1 MNAFRKH
8 HLKPWGIELIEKYP
22 LIFLDNPSIRDTY
35 KIDPNE
41 FVSLRYGFEHGE
53 GWAKLIDELAS
64 TGTQLV
70 THLRSNGFP
79 DARINSFI
87 CKEKFGTLRWQGDS
101 NLPEPFNRL
110 WFSFVSHIED
120 KSETTCEITGNYGQ
134 RCSNG
139 GWSKTLCKAE
149 AEKLGYTQCEPW

>member
-1 MNAFRKH
+1 MNAFRKSR
-8 HLKPWGIELIEKYP
+8 LKPWELALVEKYP
-22 LIFLDNPSIRDTY
+22 LIFLDNPTIRDSY
-35 KIDPNE
+35 KIDPTD
-41 FVSLRYGFEHGE
+41 FVSLRYGFEHDK
-53 GWAKLIDELAS
+53 GWAGLIDELAS
-64 TGTQLV
+64 VGTQLV
-70 THLRSNGFP
+70 TQLRANGFP

-110 WFSFVSHIED
+110 WFSFVSNIED
-120 KSETTCEITGNYGQ
+120 KSETTCEITGEYGQ

-149 AEKLGYTQCEPW
+149 AEKLGYTPCEPW